1 MIQRRIGR
9 VVTLILAAVTVS
21 AIVAPAGAEDPSAD
35 QWPTETQPHEVSNLP
50 NGLAWVRTNPMLITA
65 LSASMGTPPP
75 GIVSDLFGPFG
86 ATTTMLW
93 KDGPPEEVSGWQP
106 GGTSNPFITWL
117 NNDGTSSVWNPS
129 FFGFES
135 TGETLGGL
143 GPDHPGRIGFQIGDE
158 PGTIA
163 ALDEIQAGI
172 ETVRAH
178 DPEALVYVNLSPNI
192 TDLDAVLDH
201 WQNNVDA
208 DLLMMSDYFFN
219 AHHYT
224 SMEMMRT
231 RALAKGV
238 PFWKYLNA
246 YAGVESDRSFV
257 HTESDLRWQ
266 AMVGLVYGYTGFS
279 WFFYQAADGAKHPS
293 ATRYGG
299 SVLFDEV
306 GTWAANR
313 TSLWDSVSDI
323 NEELAILGPT
333 MTQLRS
339 TDVRFVKAD
348 HALATQPW
356 LTTPW
361 SAGAGGDPYLTAIRP
376 ADGELPMEIPVGF
389 FVDPSGEPYV
399 MVQNGRHTHS
409 VGADEPPLPGADSP
423 GRIRLE
429 FDFTGAPDTVD
440 RTRVEYLDPSDGE
453 IKILSLLET
462 APAGGEPEPNPDV
475 RYAEPLLDPGE
486 PLLFKY
492 ATAEPEPPKLDGVGV
507 VDTSSGVWHL
517 RTETGVRSFY
527 YGNPGDVPFMGDWD
541 CDGIDTPGLYRR
553 SDGFVYLRNTNT
565 VGVADI
571 RFYFGNPE
579 DLPLAG
585 DFNGDGCGT
594 VSIYRPDEG
603 RVYVIN
609 KLGSNDGGLGAA
621 DFSYFFGNLGDNPF
635 SGDFDGDDIDT
646 VGLHRVST
654 GLVYLRN
661 SHTAGNADVQ
671 YVFGNPGDSIV
682 AGDWEGD
689 ESDTLGLLRPAEAR
703 FYLKF
708 EHGSGAADVDFPFGD
723 PGWVPVAGHFE
734 ESVVPD
740 GEG

>member
-1 MIQRRIGR
+1 MIHRRFGR
-9 VVTLILAAVTVS
+9 VVTTILIAVAMAMTALP
-21 AIVAPAGAEDPSAD
+21 AIAEDASAG
-35 QWPTETQPHEVSNLP
+35 QWPAEMQPHDVSDLP

-65 LSASMGTPPP
+65 LSASMGAPPS
-75 GIVSDLFGPFG
+75 GVVSDYFGAFG
-86 ATTTMLW
+86 ATAAMLW
-93 KDGPPEEVSGWQP
+93 QDGPAEVPGWQP
-106 GGTSNPFITWL
+106 GGSSNPFITWL
-117 NNDGTSSVWNPS
+117 RSDGTSSVWDPALS
-129 FFGFES
+129 RFES

-158 PGTIA
+158 PGTVA
-163 ALDEIQAGI
+163 ALDQIQAGI
-172 ETVRAH
+172 EAVRVY
-178 DPEALVYVNLSPNI
+178 DPEALVYVNLSLNV
-192 TDLDAVLDH
+192 TDPVAVLDH
-201 WQNNVDA
+201 WRNNVDA
-208 DLLMMSDYFFN
+208 DVLMMSDYFFN

-231 RALAKGV
+231 SALAKGV
-238 PFWKYLNA
+238 PYWKYLNA
-246 YAGVESDRSFV
+246 YVGSESDRTLV

-279 WFFYQAADGAKHPS
+279 WFLYQAADGAKHPS

-306 GTWAANR
+306 GTWAAGR

-323 NEELAILGPT
+323 NEELANLGPT
-333 MTQLRS
+333 MTQLQS

-348 HALATQPW
+348 HPLATRSW
-356 LTTPW
+356 LTRSW

-389 FVDPSGEPYV
+389 FVDPSDQQYV

-409 VGADEPPLPGADSP
+409 VAADAPPLPGADSP

-429 FDFTGAPDTVD
+429 FDFTDAPATVD
-440 RTRVEYLDPSDGE
+440 RTRLEYLDPDDGMV
-453 IKILSLLET
+453 KILDLLEL
-462 APAGGEPEPNPDV
+462 PPVEGDPNSNPDL

-507 VDTSSGVWHL
+507 VDTTNGMWHL
-517 RTETGVRSFY
+517 RTETGVQSFF
-527 YGNPGDVPFMGDWD
+527 YGNPGDAPFMGDWD

-553 SDGFVYLRNTNT
+553 SDGFVYLRNSNT
-565 VGVADI
+565 QGVADI
-571 RFYFGNPE
+571 RFYFGNPG
-579 DLPLAG
+579 DSPLAG
-585 DFNGDGCGT
+585 DFNGDGCDT
-594 VSIYRPDEG
+594 VSIYRPEES

-609 KLGSNDGGLGAA
+609 NLGSNDGGLGAA
-621 DFSYFFGNLGDNPF
+621 DFFYSFGDGGDNAF
-635 SGDFDGDDIDT
+635 TGDFDGDGIDT

-654 GLVYLRN
+654 GFVYLRN
-661 SHTAGNADVQ
+661 TNTSGNADLQ
-671 YVFGNPGDSIV
+671 YMFGDPGDSLV

-689 ESDTLGLLRPAEAR
+689 GVDTPGLFRPAEAR

-708 EHGSGAADVDFPFGD
+708 EHGSGSADIDFLFGD
-723 PGWVPVAGHFE
+723 PGWAPVAGHF
-734 ESVVPD
+734 
-740 GEG
+740 